1 MALRRNAD
9 LSRMVLEAEMREIG
23 IASEKSFL
31 HPKQIEV
38 LKKAQDPKVNVMVLY
53 GGTGSGKTNLAAEVV
68 KIWMAQ
74 HFANNLDVSNNY
86 CLVLLQVPK
95 NFMLV

>member
-9 LSRMVLEAEMREIG
+9 LSRMEVEAEMREIG
-23 IASEKSFL
+23 IAPEKSFL